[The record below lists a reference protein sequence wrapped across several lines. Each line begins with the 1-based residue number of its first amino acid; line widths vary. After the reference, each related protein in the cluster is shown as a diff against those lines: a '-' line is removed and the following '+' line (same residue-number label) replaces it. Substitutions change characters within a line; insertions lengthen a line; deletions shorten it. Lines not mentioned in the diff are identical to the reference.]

1 MIFVIIEIYRKYG
14 VNYMLKTAF
23 EQLPHIEFNLK
34 NIETYSLSYSDSS
47 SSRINYLSHGRTKC
61 MLHLCLSGTRYYRT
75 ESQELYVKADNMIFI
90 PDGTKYL
97 THAVNAELEE
107 CNGANICFD
116 VYGEDNEK
124 IDFEQRLY
132 IQIDGIAQSV
142 KNDFLE
148 IVELWTKSPHSV
160 LQIKSLL
167 YSILYKILNSRNDES
182 NDFYVIK
189 PAIDFLTHH
198 YKENIH
204 VGYYAK
210 LCNLSE
216 SNFRK
221 KFTDIMRKS
230 PVDYRNELRF
240 NEAKRLSQM
249 NVSLQEIA
257 EDIGFYD
264 SSHLTKLYKKYRGV
278 SLKKDVE
285 FI

>member
-1 MIFVIIEIYRKYG
+1 MFKIA
-14 VNYMLKTAF
+14 LD
-23 EQLPHIEFNLK
+23 QLPHIEFNLK

-47 SSRINYLSHGRTKC
+47 SSRINYLSRGRTKC
-61 MLHLCLSGTRYYRT
+61 MIHLCLSGTRYYQT
-75 ESQELYVKADNMIFI
+75 TSQELYVKADSMVFI

-97 THAVNAELEE
+97 TYAVNAESEK
-107 CNGANICFD
+107 CTGANICFD
-116 VYGEDNEK
+116 MLGDDNEI
-124 IDFEQRLY
+124 IDFEQQLY
-132 IQIDGIAQSV
+132 MQTDGITRSV

-148 IVELWTKSPHSV
+148 VVELWTKSPHSV

-167 YSILYKILNSRNDES
+167 YGLLYKILNSRNHKSSDYS
-182 NDFYVIK
+182 LIK

-198 YKENIH
+198 YKENIN

-216 SNFRK
+216 SYFRK

-230 PVDYRNELRF
+230 PIDYRNELRF
-240 NEAKRLSQM
+240 NEAKRLYQM
-249 NVSLQEIA
+249 NMSLQEIA
-257 EDIGFYD
+257 EVIGFYD